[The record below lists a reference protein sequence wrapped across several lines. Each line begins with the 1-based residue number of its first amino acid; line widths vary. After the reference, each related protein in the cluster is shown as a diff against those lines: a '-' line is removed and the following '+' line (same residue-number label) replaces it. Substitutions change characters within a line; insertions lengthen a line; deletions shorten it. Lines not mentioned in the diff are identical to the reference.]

1 MLHKNTVEQSTLE
14 LLIELMDFEELSS
27 FILVGGTALSLQI
40 GHRISIDLDF
50 FTQDIFD
57 ENQLLE
63 ILVHKYPDSIVTSK
77 ASNTLNL
84 FIKGVKV
91 DFIRHNY
98 KALSSLTSIENIRLS
113 SLQDIAAM
121 KINAVCN
128 RGCKKD
134 FYDIFYLLNHFSL
147 MEILQLFSTKYKNT
161 DLFFAQKS
169 LVYFLDADVEPNPN
183 TINSSSWE
191 HIKKTIVEE
200 INAMDPQ

>member
-14 LLIELMDFEELSS
+14 LLKELMSLEELAA
-27 FILVGGTALSLQI
+27 FDLVGGTALSLQI
-40 GHRISIDLDF
+40 GHRISVDLDF

-63 ILVHKYPDSIVTSK
+63 ILVQKYPDTIVTSK

-84 FIKGVKV
+84 IFKGVKV

-98 KALSSLTSIENIRLS
+98 KNLAEINCIENIRLS
-113 SLQDIAAM
+113 SLKDIAAM

-134 FYDIFYLLNHFSL
+134 FYDIFYLLKHFSL
-147 MEILQLFSTKYKNT
+147 TEMLLLFSAKYKNT
-161 DLFFAQKS
+161 DIFFAQKS
-169 LVYFLDADVEPNPN
+169 LVYFLDADAEPNPN
-183 TINSSSWE
+183 TIK
-191 HIKKTIVEE
+191 HITWDDVKNEIVKLL
-200 INAMDPQ
+200 N

>member
-1 MLHKNTVEQSTLE
+1 MLHKNTVEEATLE
-14 LLIELMDFEELSS
+14 LLIELNALEELRS
-27 FILVGGTALSLQI
+27 FVLVGGTALSLQI

-50 FTQDIFD
+50 FTQDAFE
-57 ENQLLE
+57 ENKLFE
-63 ILVHKYPDSIVTSK
+63 ILVQKYPDTIATSI
-77 ASNTLNL
+77 APNTLNL
-84 FIKGVKV
+84 IIKGVKV

-98 KALSSLTSIENIRLS
+98 KALSGLTIINNIRLS

-147 MEILQLFSTKYKNT
+147 MEILEFFSAKYKNT

-169 LVYFLDADVEPNPN
+169 LAYFLDADVEPNPN
-183 TINSSSWE
+183 TIKSSSWD
-191 HIKKTIVEE
+191 HIKKTIVEQIKE
-200 INAMDPQ
+200 LDSE